1 MNMNRKPQTW
11 IASALILACTTSLSM
26 AAAAISYTFDSD
38 AQGWYA
44 ADAHGSAAWDATH
57 GVGGGGCLKVIITTN
72 DVEVDP
78 RVDVA
83 VDSAQYFSI
92 EMDVMVDATSGT
104 AGGNYGNLQAV
115 MRDAGYSWN
124 SMWFGAVN
132 SSFNTYRH
140 LKFVLPSPYITYAHL
155 QLQQYSGTPSSD
167 IILYFDNITI
177 TAVST
182 PPNPTVLNPFVRET
196 DVTDGLSSWAGGSPA
211 ASSTVISW
219 DTNHDAGLGFTPAG
233 SLKMTV
239 DYNTSNSGW
248 QEGDCQ
254 MAPFTWDPSRFAYF
268 DFDLYL
274 EAPAGMSTYGGLN
287 IFIINGSYGWV
298 GLGFPGL
305 NASMLGKWTH
315 FSFPLTALG
324 LTSSHGWVFQAGG
337 GMTNTITYYID
348 NIRVW
353 TPATPPSIKSVA
365 RGGGTPG
372 GAQVKM
378 DLTGPANQWQR
389 DAICVPAGQTD
400 YSWYA
405 KGGVT
410 YSFVITN
417 FPDAATH
424 PGFDAHLYI
433 VNQDTI
439 PGTGTG
445 FNQTYGGCDWNAA
458 DLVTV
463 QLANGT
469 NGGVDFTFTY
479 KTNQP
484 NANPTNRMATLHA
497 SSALG
502 GWYVY
507 FGNDNISVT
516 MSNSSGLTTNFTL
529 PQEVADR
536 FNADISW
543 IQIGAFKNDGAA
555 DGHNDGASCTF
566 SRIAMEGGTF
576 PFDDTFGGP
585 GLTANYAWRTSSS
598 SAIHWIPD
606 GLGAWLTWT
615 VPDDGYTATVSGTVT
630 GPYADA
636 GVTYSY
642 IQGDKRTAAVP
653 TANLPGGNAAF
664 FRLQKPITP

>member
-1 MNMNRKPQTW
+1 MNINRKSLAG
-11 IASALILACTTSLSM
+11 IVSALILAGSATLSQ
-26 AAAAISYTFDSD
+26 AATNITYTFDSD
-38 AQGWYA
+38 VQGWYA
-44 ADAHGSAAWDATH
+44 ADGHGSAVWDATH
-57 GVGGGGCLKVIITTN
+57 GLGGGGCLKVTIPTT
-72 DVEVDP
+72 DTEVDP

-83 VDSAQYFSI
+83 VDSSQYFSI
-92 EMDVMVDATSGT
+92 EMDVMVDPASGT
-104 AGGNYGNLQAV
+104 SGGNYGNLQTV
-115 MRDAGYSWN
+115 LRDAGYSWN
-124 SMWFGAVN
+124 SMWFGAIDT
-132 SSFNTYRH
+132 SFNNYRH
-140 LKFVLPSPYITYAHL
+140 LKFVVPSPYITYAHL

-167 IILYFDNITI
+167 IIMYLDNITI
-177 TAVST
+177 TAIST
-182 PPNPTVLNPFVRET
+182 PPNPTVLLPFVRSS
-196 DVTDGLSSWAGGSPA
+196 DVTDGLSSWAGGSPSA
-211 ASSTVISW
+211 TSTIVTW
-219 DTNHDAGLGFTPAG
+219 DTNKDAGGGFTPLG
-233 SLKMTV
+233 SMKMTV
-239 DYNTSNSGW
+239 NYNTSNSGW
-248 QEGDCQ
+248 QEGDAQ
-254 MAPFTWDPSRFAYF
+254 MAPYTWDPSRFAYF

-287 IFIINGSYGWV
+287 IFVINGSYGWQ
-298 GLGFPGL
+298 GLAFPSM
-305 NASMLGKWTH
+305 NAGMLGHWTH

-337 GMTNTITYYID
+337 GITNTITYYID

-353 TPATPPSIKSVA
+353 TPSTPPTIKNFTA
-365 RGGGTPG
+365 AQGTPG

-410 YSFVITN
+410 YSFTITN

-463 QLANGT
+463 QLVNGT

-479 KTNQP
+479 KTNMP
-484 NANPTNRMATLHA
+484 NANPTNLMARLHA
-497 SSALG
+497 PSALG
-502 GWYVY
+502 AWYVS
-507 FGNDNISVT
+507 FGSDDVSVT
-516 MSNSSGLTTNFTL
+516 LSNSAGLSTNFTL
-529 PQEVADR
+529 PAEVAAR
-536 FNADISW
+536 FDAALSF

-566 SRIAMEGGTF
+566 SEISMTGGTF

-598 SAIHWIPD
+598 SAVQWIPN
-606 GLGAWLTWT
+606 GIGAWLTWS
-615 VPDDGYTATVSGTVT
+615 VPDDGYSATVAGAVT
-630 GPYADA
+630 GPYNDA
-636 GVTYSY
+636 GVSYSY
-642 IQGDKRTAAVP
+642 VQGDKRTAAVP
-653 TANLPGGNAAF
+653 AANLPPGNAAF
-664 FRLQKPITP
+664 FRLQKPISP